1 MATPIGNAA
10 DISLRAL
17 DVLTQADVIA
27 CEDTRVTARLLALHG
42 ISRPL
47 SRYDEHTAHTAGP
60 ALLGRVARGERV
72 ALVSDAGTPL
82 VSDPGERLVRGCVD
96 AGLPVLAIPGASS
109 VMAALCVSGLPTQ
122 RFMFL
127 GFLPPRSVAR
137 RRGLAAVADLDAT
150 LVVLESAQRLA
161 ASLADMAAML
171 GPRQA
176 AVTRE
181 LTKLFEEVRRGSLD
195 ELATHYRQAG
205 APKGEVTV
213 VIGPPPPPL
222 PVEDAEAERLLV
234 DALSRMSARDAAAS
248 VAERTGLPRRGLYAR
263 AIVLAAKRNAGD
275 DEAPADEE

>member
-1 MATPIGNAA
+1 
-10 DISLRAL
+10 
-17 DVLTQADVIA
+17 
-27 CEDTRVTARLLALHG
+27 
-42 ISRPL
+42 
-47 SRYDEHTAHTAGP
+47 
-60 ALLGRVARGERV
+60 
-72 ALVSDAGTPL
+72 
-82 VSDPGERLVRGCVD
+82 
-96 AGLPVLAIPGASS
+96 
-109 VMAALCVSGLPTQ
+109 MAALCVSGLPTQ

-137 RRGLAAVADLDAT
+137 RRELAAVADLDAT

-234 DALSRMSARDAAAS
+234 DALGRMSARDAAAS

-263 AIVLAAKRNAGD
+263 AIVLSAKRNAGD
-275 DEAPADEE
+275 DEAPADDE